1 VGSLS
6 APYRALTV
14 GMITLVTLVAFEAVA
29 VTTAMPTVT
38 RALDGLTLYA
48 LAFGGALAA
57 SVVGMVVAGAWG
69 DARGPAGPTWAGVG
83 LFTAGLLVAGAAP
96 DMWVLV
102 GGRVVQGFGGG
113 LVVVALYVV
122 VGRAYPAELHPRV
135 FAAFAGAWVL
145 PSIAGPSVAGLV
157 VEHLHWRWVFLGVV
171 LLAVPSVLLILPGLR
186 GLPPAARGVA
196 DLSAV
201 RWAVAAAVSVGLL
214 HVGGQRGGFDAVLL
228 IGAGLAGLAVATPKL
243 LPAGTFVARRGLPS
257 VVLLRGFAGAAFIQ
271 TDVFIPLLLTRERG
285 FSPSAAGL
293 TLTVGGLAWSLG
305 SWYQARLGQRLDA
318 RTRLTAGLTLIAV
331 GVGSA
336 IAVVAPA
343 VPVAVVVAGWLLGG
357 LGMGV
362 SYPTMSALTLQ
373 LAPAGTQGRSSSSL
387 QMSDSLHSTT
397 VLAVSG
403 TLFAALV
410 ATSPSAAYLTGYGLA
425 LALAVAGIWVARRT
439 SAPAPTA
446 TRAPVPV
453 G

>member
-1 VGSLS
+1 MSSLS
-6 APYRALTV
+6 APYRALTL

-29 VTTAMPTVT
+29 VTTAMPTVA

-69 DARGPAGPTWAGVG
+69 DARGPAGPTWAGVALFIAG
-83 LFTAGLLVAGAAP
+83 LFIAGTAP

-102 GGRVVQGFGGG
+102 GGRAVQGFGGG

-122 VGRAYPAELHPRV
+122 VGRAYPADLHPRV

-145 PSIAGPSVAGLV
+145 PSIAGPSIAGLI
-157 VEHLHWRWVFLGVV
+157 VEV
-171 LLAVPSVLLILPGLR
+171 
-186 GLPPAARGVA
+186 
-196 DLSAV
+196 
-201 RWAVAAAVSVGLL
+201 
-214 HVGGQRGGFDAVLL
+214 
-228 IGAGLAGLAVATPKL
+228 
-243 LPAGTFVARRGLPS
+243 
-257 VVLLRGFAGAAFIQ
+257 IQ
-271 TDVFIPLLLTRERG
+271 TDVFIPLMLTRERG

-305 SWYQARLGQRLDA
+305 SWYQSRLGQRLGPQA
-318 RTRLTAGLTLIAV
+318 RLTLGLSLIAV
-331 GVGSA
+331 GVA
-336 IAVVAPA
+336 AAAAVVAPA
-343 VPVAVVVAGWLLGG
+343 VPVPVVVGGWLLGG
-357 LGMGV
+357 FGMGV

-373 LAPAGTQGRSSSSL
+373 LAPAGQQGRSSSSL
-387 QMSDSLHSTT
+387 QLSDSLHSTT

-403 TLFAALV
+403 TLFTALV
-410 ATSPSAAYLTGYGLA
+410 ATAPSAAYLAGYGLA
-425 LALAVAGIWVARRT
+425 FGLAVAGIWVSRRT
-439 SAPAPTA
+439 STPAG

>member
-1 VGSLS
+1 MSSLS

-29 VTTAMPTVT
+29 VTTAMPTVA

-69 DARGPAGPTWAGVG
+69 DARGPAGPTWAGVALFIAG
-83 LFTAGLLVAGAAP
+83 LFVAGTAP

-102 GGRVVQGFGGG
+102 GGRAVQGFGGG

-122 VGRAYPAELHPRV
+122 VGRAYPADLHPRV

-145 PSIAGPSVAGLV
+145 PSIAGPSIAGLI

-171 LLAVPSVLLILPGLR
+171 LLAVPSILLIAPGLR
-186 GLPPAARGVA
+186 GLPPAGRGTT
-196 DLSAV
+196 DLSMV
-201 RWAVAAAVSVGLL
+201 GWAVAAAVSVGLL
-214 HVGGQRGGFDAVLL
+214 HFGGQRGGVDAAVL
-228 IGAGLAGLAVATPKL
+228 IGAGIAGLVFVTPKL
-243 LPAGTFVARRGLPS
+243 LPAGTFTARRGLPS

-271 TDVFIPLLLTRERG
+271 TDVFIPLMLTRERG

-305 SWYQARLGQRLDA
+305 SWYQSRRGQRLDPQA
-318 RTRLTAGLTLIAV
+318 RLTLGLSLIAV
-331 GVGSA
+331 GVA
-336 IAVVAPA
+336 AAAAVVAPA
-343 VPVAVVVAGWLLGG
+343 VPVPVVVAGWLLGG
-357 LGMGV
+357 FGMGV
-362 SYPTMSALTLQ
+362 SYPTMSALTLR
-373 LAPAGTQGRSSSSL
+373 LAPAGQQGRSSSSL
-387 QMSDSLHSTT
+387 QLSDSLHSTT

-403 TLFAALV
+403 TLFTALV
-410 ATSPSAAYLTGYGLA
+410 ATAPSAAYLAGYGLA
-425 LALAVAGIWVARRT
+425 FGLAVAGIWVSRRT
-439 SAPAPTA
+439 SAPTGTPG
-446 TRAPVPV
+446 RAPVPV

>member
-1 VGSLS
+1 LS
-6 APYRALTV
+6 APYRALTI

-29 VTTAMPTVT
+29 VTTAMPTVA
-38 RALDGLTLYA
+38 RALDGLALYA

-83 LFTAGLLVAGAAP
+83 LFVAGLAIAGTAP

-102 GGRVVQGFGGG
+102 GGRVVQGLGGG

-186 GLPPAARGVA
+186 GLPPATRGTA
-196 DLSAV
+196 DLSVV

-214 HVGGQRGGFDAVLL
+214 HLGGQRGGVDAVVL
-228 IGAGLAGLAVATPKL
+228 IGAGLAGLVLATPRL
-243 LPAGTFVARRGLPS
+243 LPAGTFAVRRGLPS

-271 TDVFIPLLLTRERG
+271 ADVFIPLMLTRERG
-285 FSPSAAGL
+285 FSPWAAGL
-293 TLTVGGLAWSLG
+293 TLTVGGLAWSVG
-305 SWYQARLGQRLDA
+305 SWYQSRLGQRFA
-318 RTRLTAGLTLIAV
+318 PSTRLTAGLALIAV
-331 GVGSA
+331 GVASA
-336 IAVVAPA
+336 AAVVAPA
-343 VPVAVVVAGWLLGG
+343 VPVAVVVGGWLLGG

-362 SYPTMSALTLQ
+362 SYPTMSALTLR
-373 LAPAGTQGRSSSSL
+373 LAPAGTEGRNSSSL
-387 QMSDSLHSTT
+387 QLSDSLHSTT

-410 ATSPSAAYLTGYGLA
+410 ATSPPAAYLTGYGLA
-425 LALAVAGIWVARRT
+425 FVLAVAGVFVARRT
-439 SAPAPTA
+439 SVPVATEARVPAP
-446 TRAPVPV
+446 V